1 METKER
7 QQELKKLLVTTYFQV
22 YTEKEMTLKKTL
34 DNLTNQLK
42 KMSKL

>member
-22 YTEKEMTLKKTL
+22 YTEKEMTLKKL
-34 DNLTNQLK
+34 WIILRIN
-42 KMSKL
+42 